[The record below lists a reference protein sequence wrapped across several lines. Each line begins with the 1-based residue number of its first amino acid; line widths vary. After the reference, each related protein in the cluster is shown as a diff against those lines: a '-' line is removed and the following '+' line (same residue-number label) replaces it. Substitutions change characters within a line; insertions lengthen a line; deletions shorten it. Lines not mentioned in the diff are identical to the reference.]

1 MRCGR
6 AFGLSVLFSLF
17 FLTAR
22 PLDSQNGGNWFLKI
36 QCRFQ
41 LSSGQDEGILAVEI
55 RDLKLSVTPH
65 TAGEKTSF
73 EFTEYIVILGN
84 NKVKVATIYRKLYN
98 ELSYARILI
107 GSHL

>member
-22 PLDSQNGGNWFLKI
+22 PLDSQNGGNWFLNI

-55 RDLKLSVTPH
+55 RDLDVSSFLTSGKFGSATRL
-65 TAGEKTSF
+65 GNKTS
-73 EFTEYIVILGN
+73 VLPM
-84 NKVKVATIYRKLYN
+84 
-98 ELSYARILI
+98 
-107 GSHL
+107 